1 MAVAKSAGIELP
13 PLNIQALKLFEAMT
27 GEALA

>member
-13 PLNIQALKLFEAMT
+13 PLNIQTMKVTLI
-27 GEALA
+27 GEVLS